1 MRSLSLSLFALGVAA
16 GCARPH
22 PSSSIQLFIDFD
34 GTIVTSDAYDDLAT
48 AAYATLPSNSSVLS
62 WDEIDEIYEK
72 RADAAAAAAPQATSL
87 ASYIAYADDAGRR
100 AVEEWSFDWVEG
112 MGLFETAKAA
122 ELVRYARNQ
131 TLRSGWCDFARTAQ
145 RRGVSIHVVSLN
157 WSPSWVRLV
166 LREASGCP
174 DVVSRI
180 AAYSPEIL
188 PRGVLPFSPLNQ
200 NVSLFSGGDKTT
212 LITKL
217 LKGVPAAEKA
227 KVVFVSDSHA
237 DLLPLWGSPTN
248 VGVVAGFDGSAAET
262 FEQYG
267 VEIWEAREGWK
278 GLTGEKSNAVYGFED
293 WTEVASLLWP

>member
-87 ASYIAYADDAGRR
+87 ASAIAYVDDAGRR
-100 AVEEWSFDWVEG
+100 DVEEWSFDWVKG
-112 MGLFETAKAA
+112 MGLFETAKAD
-122 ELVRYARNQ
+122 ELVKYAKNQ

-145 RRGVSIHVVSLN
+145 RHGVYIHVVSLN

-212 LITKL
+212 LITRL
-217 LKGVPAAEKA
+217 LEGVPAAEKA
-227 KVVFVSDSHA
+227 KVVFVSDGHA
-237 DLLPLWGSPTN
+237 DLLPLWDAPTN
-248 VGVVAGFDGSAAET
+248 VGVVAGYDGSAAET

-267 VEIWEAREGWK
+267 VGVWEAREGWK
-278 GLTGEKSNAVYGFED
+278 GFTGEKSNAVYGFED